1 MSQVLHNLELYLPL
15 LENLILHVDRV
26 KSHRQIVRWTS
37 ELKIQWTSALSSSF
51 FFNLI
56 GSKYF
61 QINNLRFELCMTL
74 FLYGAIIRERA
85 LEVLPADLVQSATLF
100 REAAGVFHHLA
111 HQVIPFLQHSLIGER
126 PPEVV
131 SSVSAVMSL
140 ICLGDAQAVTIK
152 RAKEKGTTVG
162 LLAKLHH
169 GIVELLD
176 EAAGVLHTAREC
188 KDTSLDVADFI
199 SSCKMLH
206 ELQAQKYF
214 AETLKSSNQ
223 FGVAVAVLRFT
234 LTNVKKNMPGKE
246 SWKSVIKEE
255 IDNFSELLR
264 KHEHENEFVWHEKV
278 PSEETLSGR
287 VVSAV
292 VSAENTVQSGFSG
305 TDGFKLTYLELSD
318 IPEVDCLLIT
328 QSLDDHCHLKTLK
341 PLSKKYPNLRV
352 IATPNAKALLDSL
365 FSNVTYLEPGQS
377 SIIEAGNGSTVKVQA
392 TAGPVLGPPWQRP
405 ENGYLVIY
413 PEGKSTLYYEP
424 HCVYN
429 TSSLEKER
437 ADIIITPVIKQLL
450 PKFTLVSGQEDA
462 VRLAKLLNA
471 KFIVPMTNGDLDA
484 KGLLASLVSAEGTI
498 ESFKDLLSKELPD
511 AQVLQPTPGVPLEIP
526 LPPNLP

>member
-1 MSQVLHNLELYLPL
+1 
-15 LENLILHVDRV
+15 
-26 KSHRQIVRWTS
+26 
-37 ELKIQWTSALSSSF
+37 
-51 FFNLI
+51 
-56 GSKYF
+56 
-61 QINNLRFELCMTL
+61 MTL
-74 FLYGAIIRERA
+74 FLYGAILRERA

-278 PSEETLSGR
+278 PSEETLLP
-287 VVSAV
+287 
-292 VSAENTVQSGFSG
+292 
-305 TDGFKLTYLELSD
+305 K
-318 IPEVDCLLIT
+318 
-328 QSLDDHCHLKTLK
+328 
-341 PLSKKYPNLRV
+341 
-352 IATPNAKALLDSL
+352 
-365 FSNVTYLEPGQS
+365 
-377 SIIEAGNGSTVKVQA
+377 
-392 TAGPVLGPPWQRP
+392 
-405 ENGYLVIY
+405 
-413 PEGKSTLYYEP
+413 PEGNKIANIIPYQPKTW
-424 HCVYN
+424 
-429 TSSLEKER
+429 ER
-437 ADIIITPVIKQLL
+437 QL
-450 PKFTLVSGQEDA
+450 T
-462 VRLAKLLNA
+462 
-471 KFIVPMTNGDLDA
+471 
-484 KGLLASLVSAEGTI
+484 
-498 ESFKDLLSKELPD
+498 FK
-511 AQVLQPTPGVPLEIP
+511 I
-526 LPPNLP
+526 